1 MEPMVLLGLIAV
13 GYGGYVEWLDLQKDV
28 SALLPLRVARQE
40 GRMKAGE
47 RRLQSPI
54 KKVAGVYV

>member
-13 GYGGYVEWLDLQKDV
+13 AYGGYVAWLDLRQDV
-28 SALLPLRVARQE
+28 SALLPVRPARKE
-40 GRMKAGE
+40 RHAKVGE
-47 RRLQSPI
+47 RRLQAPI